1 MFATS
6 NVSALSDSVQQIKD
20 AISDFR
26 NSSVLEEAFPFLER
40 IVYLFDIEPLSKFL
54 ISVLPTINFRD
65 WWNELNKN
73 GESSGIFVTS
83 WPHDCEERIAIQVE
97 LCRMIVREKEKDSL
111 RFFTDNYCNPWSHL
125 KNSDLVAAFV
135 KKVLDPLVRDIDRLI
150 ALRPVPPILLEA
162 MRNFP
167 LSGDETLDDKL
178 QEACRKFKD
187 PAPQSLQDAT
197 EKLWDSF
204 ERIKTLHLADKKK
217 SIVMLL
223 EQATEDQLFRDRIN
237 NEMSALTEIGNKF
250 QIRHFEIDKLPFN
263 QKQLEYLFHRLYSL
277 IRFLLLARNEA
288 KEKSLS
294 D

>member
-6 NVSALSDSVQQIKD
+6 NGSVLSDSVQQIKD

-26 NSSVLEEAFPFLER
+26 NSSALEDAFPCLER

-54 ISVLPTINFRD
+54 ISFLPTINFRN
-65 WWNELNKN
+65 WWNELNEN
-73 GESSGIFVTS
+73 GKSSGVFVIS
-83 WPHDCEERIAIQVE
+83 WPHDCSERIAIQVE
-97 LCRMIVREKEKDSL
+97 LYRMIIREKENDSL
-111 RFFTDNYCNPWSHL
+111 RFFTNKYCNPRRDL
-125 KNSDLVAAFV
+125 RNSDLVAAFAT
-135 KKVLDPLVRDIDRLI
+135 KVLDPLVRDIDRLI
-150 ALRPVPPILLEA
+150 ALRPVSPILLEA

-167 LSGDETLDDKL
+167 LSGDDVLDEKL

-187 PAPQSLQDAT
+187 PAPQSIQNAV

-204 ERIKTLHLADKKK
+204 ERIKTLNLVDKKK

-223 EQATEDQLFRDRIN
+223 EQATEDKLFRDHIN
-237 NEMSALTEIGNKF
+237 NEMGALTEIGNKF
-250 QIRHFEIDKLPFN
+250 QIRHFETDKLPLN

-277 IRFLLLARNEA
+277 MRFLLLARNET
-288 KEKSLS
+288 KERSLS